1 MTLFIESFSTD
12 QLLPPWQ
19 SIDMR
24 MWSFVIPVAPSLIE
38 NHLKMRFN
46 AAAPDRAPFHYT
58 PLPGKN
64 YGMLCVANH
73 GNFSSTYEHKIGWD
87 TTSHTELYW
96 TFPVL
101 RHPVGRDN
109 LLGEPELVWIQ
120 PFAFINNS
128 YVMFSA
134 REIWGTEMDM
144 AALSMSEGETPADLR
159 IDMAIEGLAKF
170 DPKSRSQSIGCMRM
184 GLKPTA
190 SKADLHAL
198 LSGDADLNA
207 FVDILI
213 GAGIF
218 TGGFD
223 DTGAETSTG
232 MEVNTLRQFRDVFDM
247 DCAAYRAIVSS
258 RTQHGN
264 IRDLAFFSGDDTVL
278 EFLWSDSM
286 KETLQSMFGPRP
298 RFPHSRLLAKPPH
311 LGAPGTPLTNWD
323 MDHMPIDVA
332 LVISYTA
339 DARLRIEKT
348 LHTYGQTD

>member
-24 MWSFVIPVAPSLIE
+24 MWSFVIPVAPGLIE
-38 NHLKMRFN
+38 NHLKTRFN

-58 PLPGKN
+58 PLPAKT
-64 YGMLCVANH
+64 YGLLCVTRH
-73 GNFSSTYEHKIGWD
+73 DNFSSTYEHKVGWD
-87 TTSHTELYW
+87 TTSHIELYW

-101 RHPVGRDN
+101 RHPVGPDN
-109 LLGEPELVWIQ
+109 LLGKPELVWIQ
-120 PFAFINNS
+120 PFAFDNNS

-144 AALSMSEGETPADLR
+144 ASLSMTEGDTPADLR
-159 IDMAIEGLAKF
+159 IDMAIEGMAKF
-170 DPKSRSQSIGCMRM
+170 DPRAQSQSIGCMRM

-190 SKADLHAL
+190 TKADLNAL
-198 LSGDADLNA
+198 LSNDADLNA

-218 TGGFD
+218 TGGFG
-223 DTGAETSTG
+223 TGADGSESG

-247 DCAAYRAIVSS
+247 DSAAYRAIVSS

-264 IRDLAFFSGDDTVL
+264 IRNLEFFSGDDTVL

-286 KETLQSMFGPRP
+286 KETLQSMFGVRE
-298 RFPHSRLLAKPPH
+298 RYPHSRLIAKPPH

-323 MDHMPIDVA
+323 MEHMPVDVA

-339 DARLRIEKT
+339 DARFRIEKT
-348 LHTYGQTD
+348 LHTYGQTP